1 MAQSP
6 RKKLAG
12 MPMGRE
18 GGKKGERGKGSLTHQ
33 VFRGVSRGLTVYV
46 QKNKNK
52 VHKICFSFINCV
64 PFVTFSAFRRSVRA
78 AIIGNAF
85 YRKTTAVAEG
95 DALSRMPGTSYL

>member
-33 VFRGVSRGLTVYV
+33 VFRGVSRGLTVSV
-46 QKNKNK
+46 QKNKN
-52 VHKICFSFINCV
+52 
-64 PFVTFSAFRRSVRA
+64 
-78 AIIGNAF
+78 NA
-85 YRKTTAVAEG
+85 
-95 DALSRMPGTSYL
+95 